1 MTTRDLTPGEM
12 QGCARSDAPGAGAII
27 IPFAGARSPA
37 ISPAPRSGRG
47 SATAGSTTSYDPDTV
62 SLVVWGLFIGLW
74 LLIPVIGI
82 IAIRLFE

>member
-1 MTTRDLTPGEM
+1 MTTRDLTPGDV
-12 QGCARSDAPGAGAII
+12 QGRAPSSALGASAII
-27 IPFAGARSPA
+27 IPFAGARSPS
-37 ISPAPRSGRG
+37 ISPVQRSGRG

-74 LLIPVIGI
+74 LLLPVIGI